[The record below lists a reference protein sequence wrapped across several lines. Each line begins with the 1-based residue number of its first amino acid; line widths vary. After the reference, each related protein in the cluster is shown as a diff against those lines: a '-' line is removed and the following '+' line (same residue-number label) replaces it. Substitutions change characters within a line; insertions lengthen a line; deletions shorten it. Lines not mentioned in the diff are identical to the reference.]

1 MKTYKGVNL
10 NLLSACCHC
19 SCCYQM
25 LQREPTGKKAYR
37 FSLHEL
43 GVMVVRMDVNVKITV
58 LHKGQG
64 LYYQLNG
71 SSNLEL
77 VHWKK
82 PQQTFA
88 EKNEWMWL
96 SISHLEIDGA
106 IEVSTAPWPYISSG
120 EKTLLWQEKETIVGG
135 PVTWYLFCICNT
147 SLFTN
152 RW

>member
-25 LQREPTGKKAYR
+25 LHREPMGKKAYR

-43 GVMVVRMDVNVKITV
+43 GVMVMRMDVNVKITV

-82 PQQTFA
+82 KLNKHLRKKWMNVTFHQPSRNRWCNRGQHCTMTLYQQ
-88 EKNEWMWL
+88 WR
-96 SISHLEIDGA
+96 
-106 IEVSTAPWPYISSG
+106 
-120 EKTLLWQEKETIVGG
+120 KETS
-135 PVTWYLFCICNT
+135 VTGRRSNSRRAGYLIPF
-147 SLFTN
+147 LYL
-152 RW
+152 